1 MLIEIIH
8 TRKDKYYAIPLTCDI
23 QNSQTHGDGKLP
35 VLGEGGR
42 VGSEEF
48 HFGVMK
54 HSVEGCQWWLNNMN
68 VHEASDYMLS
78 DG

>member
-1 MLIEIIH
+1 MRFHLHVISR
-8 TRKDKYYAIPLTCDI
+8 TV
-23 QNSQTHGDGKLP
+23 KLMETESCRDWM
-35 VLGEGGR
+35 GGGR